1 MLVKDQ
7 IKKPPLSQESSGN
20 TARLQ
25 ESKPISQ
32 NRSVLT
38 NQHFAFRFALKS
50 PLSWDFFFFL
60 GEWSTQWFTVFAA
73 REEFVE
79 AVTTIWRVRTEGVN
93 GYCKIRICNCLQ
105 QIRKMSKDKFVEDVT
120 TASTDFT
127 DSSSITGGVKRH
139 QWLLDWVSWRGRSL
153 GLWDLIFWFLY

>member
-1 MLVKDQ
+1 MQRASERSV
-7 IKKPPLSQESSGN
+7 KKPPLSQESSSN

-38 NQHFAFRFALKS
+38 NLHFVFRFALKS
-50 PLSWDFFFFL
+50 PLSWVFCFL
-60 GEWSTQWFTVFAA
+60 GEWSTQWFTIFAA

-105 QIRKMSKDKFVEDVT
+105 QIHKTSKDKFVEDVT
-120 TASTDFT
+120 TDFFN
-127 DSSSITGGVKRH
+127 SSSITGGVRGING
-139 QWLLDWVSWRGRSL
+139 LLTRCREGEEV
-153 GLWDLIFWFLY
+153 